1 MGSSTDNEFGR
12 WMQLTE
18 GQKSFAVQLLHFFH
32 YRPRCVGRSWTR
44 EEVLTWELY
53 RALTLLPRTIL
64 LVPFLRLCADA
75 VWTAKP
81 AISELLADP
90 DAIRVV
96 AYPRLNLSGN
106 KRNCASDIGL
116 CRLDDPRLW
125 VEIKT
130 ATVPA
135 AVLSSQL
142 RLQRARLREL
152 AKSSSVAVI
161 PLVPAGQRVASE
173 PALRWAQVLTVLEA
187 GLQILAEHPARELA
201 SSLAYVVG
209 ELHER
214 IKGHAP
220 KLAV

>member
-1 MGSSTDNEFGR
+1 
-12 WMQLTE
+12 
-18 GQKSFAVQLLHFFH
+18 
-32 YRPRCVGRSWTR
+32 
-44 EEVLTWELY
+44 VLTWELY

-75 VWTAKP
+75 VRTAKP

-116 CRLDDPRLW
+116 CRLDDPWLW

-161 PLVPAGQRVASE
+161 PLVPAAQRVDSE

-187 GLQILAEHPARELA
+187 ALQILAEHPARELA

>member
-1 MGSSTDNEFGR
+1 MGSSTDNEFAR
-12 WMQLTE
+12 WKQLTE

-130 ATVPA
+130 ATD
-135 AVLSSQL
+135 
-142 RLQRARLREL
+142 
-152 AKSSSVAVI
+152 
-161 PLVPAGQRVASE
+161 
-173 PALRWAQVLTVLEA
+173 
-187 GLQILAEHPARELA
+187 PARGL
-201 SSLAYVVG
+201 SLS
-209 ELHER
+209 R
-214 IKGHAP
+214 
-220 KLAV
+220 

>member
-1 MGSSTDNEFGR
+1 MGSSTDNEFAR
-12 WMQLTE
+12 WKQLTE

-116 CRLDDPRLW
+116 CRLDDPRPRRSLDN
-125 VEIKT
+125 
-130 ATVPA
+130 
-135 AVLSSQL
+135 LSPPTGMPPGGLFKFHDIISYVS
-142 RLQRARLREL
+142 R
-152 AKSSSVAVI
+152 S
-161 PLVPAGQRVASE
+161 
-173 PALRWAQVLTVLEA
+173 AL
-187 GLQILAEHPARELA
+187 I
-201 SSLAYVVG
+201 
-209 ELHER
+209 
-214 IKGHAP
+214 
-220 KLAV
+220 